1 MQDKS
6 TSILHSL
13 VRLMFPS
20 DMLDYFEVVDF
31 DEGTEHVSIYLE
43 EKDNIQ
49 NGKPGHVYE
58 RNGFL
63 PASRITDFPLRDKR
77 VTLVVKRRRWKDVDT
92 GESIS
97 NDYELVAKGTRHS
110 QEFAAFLK
118 EVLGQIPDS
127 GFFS

>member
-1 MQDKS
+1 MQDKN
-6 TSILHSL
+6 TSILFSL
-13 VRLMFPS
+13 VKLMFPS
-20 DMLDYFEVVDF
+20 DMLDYFDVVGIE
-31 DEGTEHVSIYLE
+31 EGTEHVHIYLE

-77 VTLVVKRRRWKDVDT
+77 VTLVVKRRRWKNIST

-97 NDYELVAKGTRHS
+97 NDYNLVAKGTRHS
-110 QEFAAFLK
+110 KEFAAFLK

-127 GFFS
+127 GIFS